1 MADDDERGILGRALQ
16 LNDIPFVVALEQASF
31 PPNEAATP
39 EKVESPDAL
48 SSQFARL
55 RVD

>member
-1 MADDDERGILGRALQ
+1 MADDDERGIVGRALQ

-39 EKVESPDAL
+39 EKVESPETC
-48 SSQFARL
+48 F
-55 RVD
+55 